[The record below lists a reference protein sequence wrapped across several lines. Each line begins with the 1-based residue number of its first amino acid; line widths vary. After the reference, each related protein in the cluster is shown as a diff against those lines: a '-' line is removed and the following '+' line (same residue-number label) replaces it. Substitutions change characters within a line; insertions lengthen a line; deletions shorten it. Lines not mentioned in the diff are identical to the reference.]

1 MTVDDHTAA
10 LAPYALSMG
19 MFVERIEGDAPVLA
33 FDFAERVLGRPGF
46 VHGGAIS
53 GLLEMAAIAALRA
66 ELARRGSRAR
76 IKPVNVSVEFMRG
89 AGQGRTFALGRV
101 TRAGRRIAN
110 LSATAW
116 QGDPDKPVASAW
128 MNVLLAE

>member
-1 MTVDDHTAA
+1 
-10 LAPYALSMG
+10 
-19 MFVERIEGDAPVLA
+19 
-33 FDFAERVLGRPGF
+33 
-46 VHGGAIS
+46 
-53 GLLEMAAIAALRA
+53 MAAFAALRS
-66 ELARRGSRAR
+66 ELARRGSTAR
-76 IKPVNVSVEFMRG
+76 IKPVNLSVEFMRG
-89 AGQGRTFALGRV
+89 AGEARTFAIGSV

>member
-1 MTVDDHTAA
+1 MNGED
-10 LAPYALSMG
+10 LPPYALSMG
-19 MFVERIEGDAPVLA
+19 MTVERIEDGAPVLA
-33 FDFAERVLGRPGF
+33 FDFSDRVLGRPGF

-53 GLLEMAAIAALRA
+53 GLLEMAAFAALRA
-66 ELARRGSRAR
+66 ELARRGSTAR
-76 IKPVNVSVEFMRG
+76 IKPVNLSVEFMRG
-89 AGQGRTFALGRV
+89 AGEVRTFAIGRV

-116 QGDPDKPVASAW
+116 QGDPNKPVASAW

>member
-1 MTVDDHTAA
+1 MNAVD
-10 LAPYALSMG
+10 LPPYALSMG
-19 MFVERIEGDAPVLA
+19 MTVERIEDGAPVLA
-33 FDFAERVLGRPGF
+33 FDFSDRVLGRPGF

-53 GLLEMAAIAALRA
+53 GLLEMAAFAALRA
-66 ELARRGSRAR
+66 ELARRGSTAR
-76 IKPVNVSVEFMRG
+76 IKPVNLSVEFMRG
-89 AGQGRTFALGRV
+89 AGEARTFAIGRV

-116 QGDPDKPVASAW
+116 QGDANNPVASAW

>member
-1 MTVDDHTAA
+1 MNGAD
-10 LAPYALSMG
+10 LPPYALSMG
-19 MFVERIEGDAPVLA
+19 MTVERIEDGAPVLA
-33 FDFAERVLGRPGF
+33 FDFSDRVLGRPGF

-53 GLLEMAAIAALRA
+53 GLLEMAAFAALRA
-66 ELARRGSRAR
+66 ELARRGSTAR
-76 IKPVNVSVEFMRG
+76 IKPVNLSVEFMRG
-89 AGQGRTFALGRV
+89 AGEARTFAMGRV

-116 QGDPDKPVASAW
+116 QGDANKPVASAW